1 MLTALGNPEKL
12 LPCVVH
18 VAGTNGKGSTLA
30 FLKAIC
36 EAAGLTVH
44 CYTSPHLVHFNERIS
59 VAGKDLDDDALNAVL
74 DDCEAANA
82 GGEITF
88 FEMTTAAAFLAF
100 SRVPADVT
108 LIETGLGG
116 RFDATNVFAKPALTI
131 ITPVSMDHMSWLG
144 DTLEQI
150 AFEKAGILKPGVP
163 SVIGP
168 QIPDGL
174 AVIERR
180 AAEIDSPLLMSGR
193 DWQVRTI
200 STGFQLEDGED
211 VTSFPHPALSGPHQ
225 YVNAATAV
233 IAARRLTALQLDPD
247 AIAKGLATASWP
259 GRMQDLT
266 ATALGARLPAGWS
279 LTLDGGH
286 NVAAAE
292 ALATIAQGGG
302 DTPLHLVFGALSSRD
317 PTEFLRL
324 LAPYV
329 AGLQAVAIPG
339 EETALSAEDCCAAAR
354 LVGIQAD
361 IAGSITGA
369 LDSIADSSAK
379 STTGTDGKPGR
390 VLICGSLYLA
400 GAVLADIEKKAPPKG
415 GAS

>member
-1 MLTALGNPEKL
+1 M
-12 LPCVVH
+12 VH

-100 SRVPADVT
+100 SRIPADVT

-116 RFDATNVFAKPALTI
+116 RFDATNVFARPALTI

-144 DTLEQI
+144 GTLEQI
-150 AFEKAGILKPGVP
+150 AFEKAGILKPGVT

-168 QIPDGL
+168 QMPNGL
-174 AVIERR
+174 KVIERR
-180 AAEIDSPLLMSGR
+180 AAEIDSPLLVSGR
-193 DWQVRTI
+193 DWRVQAI
-200 STGFQLEDGED
+200 STGFRVEDGED
-211 VTSFPHPALSGPHQ
+211 ITSFPRPALSGPHQ
-225 YVNAATAV
+225 YINAATAIV
-233 IAARRLTALQLDPD
+233 AARQLAALQLDPE
-247 AIAKGLATASWP
+247 AIANGLTTAIWP
-259 GRMQDLT
+259 GRMEDLT
-266 ATALGARLPAGWS
+266 ATTLGARLPTGWS

-292 ALATIAQGGG
+292 ALVAIARDSG
-302 DTPLHLVFGALSSRD
+302 TPPHLVFGALSSRD
-317 PTEFLRL
+317 PTEFLKP

-339 EETALSAEDCCAAAR
+339 EETTLSAEDCCAAAR
-354 LVGIQAD
+354 IVGIKAD
-361 IAGSITGA
+361 IAGSIPGA
-369 LDSIADSSAK
+369 LDAIAASA
-379 STTGTDGKPGR
+379 TDGKPGR

>member
-1 MLTALGNPEKL
+1 
-12 LPCVVH
+12 VVH

-30 FLKAIC
+30 FLKATC

-44 CYTSPHLVHFNERIS
+44 SYTSPHLVHFNERIS

-116 RFDATNVFAKPALTI
+116 RFDATNVFTKPALTI

-144 DTLEQI
+144 DTLDQI
-150 AFEKAGILKPGVP
+150 AFEKAGILKTGVP

-168 QIPDGL
+168 QMPNGL

-180 AAEIDSPLLMSGR
+180 AAEIDSPLLVSGR

-200 STGFQLEDGED
+200 STGFLVEDGED

-225 YVNAATAV
+225 RVNAATAV
-233 IAARRLTALQLDPD
+233 IAARRLPALQLDPD

-266 ATALGARLPAGWS
+266 ATELGARLPPGWS
-279 LTLDGGH
+279 LSLDGGH

-292 ALATIAQGGG
+292 ALVTIARDGG
-302 DTPLHLVFGALSSRD
+302 DKPLHLVFGALSSRD
-317 PTEFLRL
+317 PTEFLKP

-329 AGLQAVAIPG
+329 AGFQAVAIPG
-339 EETALSAEDCCAAAR
+339 EETTLSAEDCCAAAHI
-354 LVGIQAD
+354 VGIKAD
-361 IAGSITGA
+361 IASSVTGA
-369 LDSIADSSAK
+369 LDAIAGSS
-379 STTGTDGKPGR
+379 TDGKPGR

-400 GAVLADIEKKAPPKG
+400 GAVLADIEKQAPPKG

>member
-1 MLTALGNPEKL
+1 M
-12 LPCVVH
+12 VH

-44 CYTSPHLVHFNERIS
+44 SYTSPHLVHFNERIS
-59 VAGKDLDDDALNAVL
+59 VAGKDLDDDALNAAL

-100 SRVPADVT
+100 SRVPTDVT

-150 AFEKAGILKPGVP
+150 AFEKAGILKPGVT

-168 QIPDGL
+168 QLPGGRAI
-174 AVIERR
+174 IERR
-180 AAEIDSPLLMSGR
+180 AAEIESPLLLSGR
-193 DWQVRTI
+193 DWQVRAT
-200 STGFQLEDGED
+200 STGFRVEDGKD

-233 IAARRLTALQLDPD
+233 IAARRLTALQPGPD
-247 AIAKGLATASWP
+247 AIAKGLATASWAA
-259 GRMQDLT
+259 RMQNLT
-266 ATALGARLPAGWS
+266 ATELGARLPGGWS
-279 LTLDGGH
+279 LSLDGGH

-292 ALATIAQGGG
+292 ALVAIAHDRE
-302 DTPLHLVFGALSSRD
+302 DTPLYLIFGALASRD
-317 PTEFLRL
+317 PTEFLKP

-329 AGLQAVAIPG
+329 TGLQAVAIPG
-339 EETALSAEDCCAAAR
+339 EETSLSADDCCAAAR
-354 LVGIQAD
+354 AVGIQAD

-369 LDSIADSSAK
+369 LDAIAQ
-379 STTGTDGKPGR
+379 STAASVGPAGR

-400 GAVLADIEKKAPPKG
+400 GAVLADFEKKAPPKG